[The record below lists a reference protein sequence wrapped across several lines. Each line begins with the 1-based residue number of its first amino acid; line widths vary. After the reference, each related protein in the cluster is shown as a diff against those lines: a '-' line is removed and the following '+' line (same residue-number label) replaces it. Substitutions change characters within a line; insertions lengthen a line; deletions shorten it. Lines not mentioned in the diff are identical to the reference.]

1 MMLRHRAPEV
11 LTGSSLPEGL
21 GTTVDRVLVLDHL
34 CCTAVAMN
42 GGQVTAMTIA
52 TSRAAALGRLTRR
65 VAAPAAV
72 RPRPMPSG

>member
-11 LTGSSLPEGL
+11 LAGCSLPEGL
-21 GTTVDRVLVLDHL
+21 DPTVDRVLILDNL

-42 GGQVTAMTIA
+42 GGHVAAMSIA

-65 VAAPAAV
+65 AAAPVAAVQA
-72 RPRPMPSG
+72 RPV